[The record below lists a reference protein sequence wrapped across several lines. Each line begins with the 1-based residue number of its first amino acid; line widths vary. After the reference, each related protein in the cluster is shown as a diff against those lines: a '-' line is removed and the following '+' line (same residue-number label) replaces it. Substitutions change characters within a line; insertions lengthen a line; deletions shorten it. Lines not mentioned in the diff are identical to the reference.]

1 MLYLH
6 FLGASIRL
14 ICGIFLFKHHQ
25 LRVSAPSSVHAKI
38 LGLQLQDPPVPS
50 MQWLCIPICDSW
62 MPTPPVSRNQWLI
75 FPDSC
80 ETNSLANA
88 KLLTLLNPT
97 LIPRKHIFV
106 AGWSLSVSTCACR
119 FFCEPKNPCM
129 NWHTHKK
136 PGCSLLKR
144 DLPLLSV
151 GTSRMTKQSKEH
163 ERTCLLCF
171 VLNAAECQRIT
182 SIIHNYHP

>member
-1 MLYLH
+1 
-6 FLGASIRL
+6 
-14 ICGIFLFKHHQ
+14 
-25 LRVSAPSSVHAKI
+25 
-38 LGLQLQDPPVPS
+38 

-62 MPTPPVSRNQWLI
+62 MPTSPVSRNQWPI

-97 LIPRKHIFV
+97 LIPRKPIFV

-151 GTSRMTKQSKEH
+151 ETSRMTKQSKEH
-163 ERTCLLCF
+163 ERTCLLGF
-171 VLNAAECQRIT
+171 FECCRMPTNHQ
-182 SIIHNYHP
+182 YHP